1 MRTAWTILMG
11 MAALAAQA
19 VTTASSAE
27 TAAAPRLALVIG
39 NAAYAMA
46 PALPACT
53 ASANVVTARL
63 KAAGFDVAVRLDATN
78 GAMGGALTD
87 FAQALSGHP
96 GAASVVYVCGYGVN
110 YRDRD
115 FVLPVSAA
123 LTRPSDVLTE
133 GVVARA
139 IAAPAAGG
147 QAGPALVLLD
157 LFALPPGQG
166 PAPAGLATPE
176 NASDRLATAT
186 ALEPPGPAA
195 ATPAAA
201 ALAQL
206 LSNREVP
213 LAGVVARL
221 RSLLPSGGAI
231 LSGKEA
237 TADVLL
243 VGEPPPPPPARPQP
257 SAQAAP
263 PPSALPSAPALAPP
277 PSHPPV
283 PDEASM
289 TQSDRRDVQISL
301 AALGYYDG
309 RIDGLFG
316 PDTRAA
322 IRRWQHEIGTE
333 MTGTLS
339 GAQATRL
346 VQQR

>member
-139 IAAPAAGG
+139 FGTAAGG
-147 QAGPALVLLD
+147 PKAGATLVLLD
-157 LFALPPGQG
+157 LFALPGSG
-166 PAPAGLATPE
+166 AAAPAG
-176 NASDRLATAT
+176 TA
-186 ALEPPGPAA
+186 
-195 ATPAAA
+195 
-201 ALAQL
+201 AQ
-206 LSNREVP
+206 E
-213 LAGVVARL
+213 
-221 RSLLPSGGAI
+221 
-231 LSGKEA
+231 
-237 TADVLL
+237 
-243 VGEPPPPPPARPQP
+243 
-257 SAQAAP
+257 SA
-263 PPSALPSAPALAPP
+263 
-277 PSHPPV
+277 
-283 PDEASM
+283 
-289 TQSDRRDVQISL
+289 
-301 AALGYYDG
+301 
-309 RIDGLFG
+309 
-316 PDTRAA
+316 
-322 IRRWQHEIGTE
+322 
-333 MTGTLS
+333 
-339 GAQATRL
+339 
-346 VQQR
+346 